1 MAKERTPAIPKKSQ
15 HSAIRT
21 AWRKFLKSRAE
32 SEDGMRYL
40 SMKAFAR
47 AEWHADELLEKCQ
60 DWLFNKGANFSK
72 PQLGIGSTRRTKG
85 GQKN

>member
-1 MAKERTPAIPKKSQ
+1 MAQNLAVPKKSQ
-15 HSAIRT
+15 HSAVRT
-21 AWRKFLKSRAE
+21 AWRKFLKSRVE
-32 SEDGMRYL
+32 SEDNTPRL

-47 AEWHADELLEKCQ
+47 GEWHNDELLEKCQ
-60 DWLFNKGANFSK
+60 DWLFNKSANFSK